1 MRDGEQV
8 LRTGMERGKGERTG
22 RMVQSVWQFSS
33 VLSDKHYV
41 FQSILEDKSLN
52 NLVCKII
59 TFLKCQMFQVTLLLQ
74 KIRTKSKVI
83 IYMYVSMYVCIY
95 VSIDKCVSVYVY
107 VCIHVYMHY
116 VCL

>member
-1 MRDGEQV
+1 
-8 LRTGMERGKGERTG
+8 MERGKGEGTG

-41 FQSILEDKSLN
+41 FQNILEDKSLN

-59 TFLKCQMFQVTLLLQ
+59 TYLKCQMFQVTLLLQ

-83 IYMYVSMYVCIY
+83 ICMYVSIYVCIY
-95 VSIDKCVSVYVY
+95 VSIDICIFVYVY
-107 VCIHVYMHY
+107 MCIHVYMHY

>member
-1 MRDGEQV
+1 MPNVDGRWRIESEDRDGE
-8 LRTGMERGKGERTG
+8 GERKG

-41 FQSILEDKSLN
+41 FQNILEDKSLN

-59 TFLKCQMFQVTLLLQ
+59 TYLKCQMFQATLLLQ

-83 IYMYVSMYVCIY
+83 ICMYVSMYVCIY
-95 VSIDKCVSVYVY
+95 VSID
-107 VCIHVYMHY
+107 I
-116 VCL
+116 